1 MARENPRIHKNG
13 RGDRLRLRGAHN
25 SFAPVLL
32 HDLHRS
38 VLPFTPSWCELAI
51 TAVAVMCVVPVL
63 VVGFLLLLEAA
74 LPSANL
80 CASASAAIECTA
92 EAAEDT
98 ALCGYWSAR
107 VRGAAPALLCL

>member
-1 MARENPRIHKNG
+1 MAREKPRLYRNE

-38 VLPFTPSWCELAI
+38 VRPFTPSWCELAV
-51 TAVAVMCVVPVL
+51 TAVAVMCVAPAL

-74 LPSANL
+74 LPSANR
-80 CASASAAIECTA
+80 CASASAAIKCTA
-92 EAAEDT
+92 EAGDT
-98 ALCGYWSAR
+98 TR
-107 VRGAAPALLCL
+107 TP